1 MTKPKTILFKRRSF
15 GDYINDTFTFLKQ
28 EGKIFFKNFIQFFG
42 GYLILFLFLFYVLVD
57 LFYGSATS
65 STMTEIDVI
74 IANNLAISIV
84 TMLALTVLS
93 IYLSIM
99 IFSYPVYYLKNMI
112 DYPDTYQDPQFIKKQ
127 LKSTIRRGF
136 SFILL
141 TGILV
146 TPIVLIAY
154 GLASILVFLIIGI
167 PLLFLIGPYS
177 ASITS
182 IAYYDYATQQ
192 TPFFASYK
200 QAFKLTGTDF
210 WGNLGNSFIFIFI
223 IQLLGYVSI
232 MLPNTI
238 YSMGIFISEVDAA
251 SLKQLGIDKVLIA
264 LFVLLSSVI
273 SITLY
278 LVFLINQGI
287 AYYSARESIE
297 SYQSMLDIETIGQNH
312 E

>member
-1 MTKPKTILFKRRSF
+1 MPKTKTILFKRRSF

-42 GYLILFLFLFYVLVD
+42 GYLILFLFLIYVLVD

-65 STMTEIDVI
+65 SNMTEIDVI
-74 IANNLAISIV
+74 IANNLIIAIV
-84 TMLALTVLS
+84 TMVAAVILS

-112 DYPDTYQDPQFIKKQ
+112 DHPDTYQDPQFIKKQ

-141 TGILV
+141 TSILV

-154 GLASILVFLIIGI
+154 GLASVLIFLIIGI

-182 IAYYDYATQQ
+182 IAYYDYVTQK

-264 LFVLLSSVI
+264 LFVLLSSAI

-297 SYQSMLDIETIGQNH
+297 SYQSMLDIETIGKNH

>member
-15 GDYINDTFTFLKQ
+15 GDYINDTFTFLKK

-84 TMLALTVLS
+84 TMLAVTVLS

-182 IAYYDYATQQ
+182 IAYYDYVTQQ